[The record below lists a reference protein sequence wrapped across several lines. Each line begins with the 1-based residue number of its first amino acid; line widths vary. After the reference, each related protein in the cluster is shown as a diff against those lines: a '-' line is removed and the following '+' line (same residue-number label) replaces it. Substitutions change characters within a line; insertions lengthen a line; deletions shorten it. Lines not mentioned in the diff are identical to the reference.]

1 MIQIH
6 RKNQEESIKKQ
17 MERILIFMGILF
29 VCLVFVINY
38 SMQQILFVNV
48 QEHTEITA
56 QKLRNTG
63 G

>member
-17 MERILIFMGILF
+17 MERILIFMGLLF

-38 SMQQILFVNV
+38 SMQQILLVNV

>member
-1 MIQIH
+1 
-6 RKNQEESIKKQ
+6 